1 MMLLRGNGMRF
12 GSCPSTTS
20 AGGLHVSP
28 LSSEKTQVVYA
39 SGESPPPTQLAQRRP
54 FGVRAAPLFIAHTS
68 FAARYFA
75 GTGAVMSCGGTSA
88 RSATAS
94 IARRSSA
101 RTLSSGHSSA
111 QANAAANRQTTGNNF
126 FIVCSS

>member
-1 MMLLRGNGMRF
+1 MMLLRGKGMRF

-75 GTGAVMSCGGTSA
+75 GTGAVMSRGGTSA

-94 IARRSSA
+94 IARSSSA
-101 RTLSSGHSSA
+101 RTFASGHSSA
-111 QANAAANRQTTGNNF
+111 QATAAANRQAPLANTL
-126 FIVCSS
+126 FIT